1 MLSIRKLKIPEP
13 WQDLVTFEVLWLY
26 LDQLLWSVVGGSNL
40 DPDTFVSGLGQ
51 TPGSDARSD
60 ETAGSMRDLNC
71 QREALPSSSRT
82 LAMSVDSP
90 GFLDD
95 INFINGV
102 FALPES
108 HALALTL
115 TPLTRGLNPVGR

>member
-1 MLSIRKLKIPEP
+1 MV
-13 WQDLVTFEVLWLY
+13 W
-26 LDQLLWSVVGGSNL
+26 
-40 DPDTFVSGLGQ
+40 GQ
-51 TPGSDARSD
+51 TLGSDARSD
-60 ETAGSMRDLNC
+60 EMAGSMRDLNC

-102 FALPES
+102 FALSES

-115 TPLTRGLNPVGR
+115 TPLTRGLNPVSGSDMGSDPGSVQHCCQGNH